1 MQFTK
6 IIVVSAVFTA
16 AVALNAENLITV
28 PASIYL
34 DCTSGVKCI
43 QDKEKNIQKLTVEK
57 YAEDKDG
64 NLMVSASLHYG
75 TVPGDKYPG
84 RGIVAEPETTY
95 AVSFEYQGDV
105 PRFWTGILEL
115 SGESFW
121 KDRKR
126 LKSLCLAPKKDEW
139 KKANFTVKTG
149 KNCKKI
155 SFYTNLYVNEK
166 YKNFDL
172 KPGQSLL
179 IRNVV
184 IEKK

>member
-1 MQFTK
+1 MQFKK
-6 IIVVSAVFTA
+6 IIIVSAVFTA

-34 DCTSGVKCI
+34 DCSSGVKCI

-57 YAEDKDG
+57 YTEDKDG
-64 NLMVSASLHYG
+64 NLMVSASLYYG
-75 TVPGDKYPG
+75 TVPGAKYPG
-84 RGIVAEPETTY
+84 RGIAAEPETTY
-95 AVSFEYQGDV
+95 SVSFEYQGDV
-105 PRFWTGILEL
+105 PRFWTGVLEL

-121 KDRKR
+121 NDRKR
-126 LKSLCLAPKKDEW
+126 LKSLCLVPKKDEW
-139 KKANFTVKTG
+139 KKADFTVKTG

-172 KPGQSLL
+172 KPGQFLL